1 MRCIRAT
8 GIIYCVTAVHHW
20 KKPNISLMGN
30 NCCRVGSDAFIC
42 TEERS
47 YVHPVITVTQQTL
60 ANVGTAEQPSSLQS
74 PEMPEFLESCNLS
87 LARID
92 LPQCHFQ
99 YFYGAA
105 VHHRVLNFP
114 DRESR
119 ISFWDRGIEPPPQIN
134 HIEISR
140 FKNLIVDTHF
150 SETLRD
156 PWSSFQV

>member
-1 MRCIRAT
+1 MHCIRAT

-20 KKPNISLMGN
+20 KKPNISLMGD

-60 ANVGTAEQPSSLQS
+60 ANVGTAEQPSSSRS
-74 PEMPEFLESCNLS
+74 PEMPEFLESCTLS
-87 LARID
+87 QWLALTFRGGN
-92 LPQCHFQ
+92 FQ
-99 YFYGAA
+99 YFYGA
-105 VHHRVLNFP
+105 VVRHRVLNFP

-119 ISFWDRGIEPPPQIN
+119 ISFWDRGIEHPPQIN

-140 FKNLIVDTHF
+140 FKNLNVDIQF
-150 SETLRD
+150 LETLRD
-156 PWSSFQV
+156 PWSSF